1 MSLSE
6 ITNKTTVDD
15 LVKKF
20 KLKPIAG
27 FQGLSRVVENTH
39 LNIGRLELA
48 GYFEFLDATRIMV
61 LGTPELSFLRNISVD
76 VRRLR
81 LTQLMFYP
89 IPAIILTDGNVP
101 KKDLLKISDK
111 FNIPLLLSDE
121 KKDDFVRRL
130 SHHLCSCNSPTKTM
144 HGVLVEIYGVGV
156 LLQGNSGIG
165 KSECALEL
173 IHRGHRLVVDD
184 VVFISRTEDNK
195 LIGRADSL
203 LKHHMEIRGLGIIN
217 IKELFGIGAIADFKE
232 IELIMV
238 LEKTKPDKA
247 YDRLGL
253 ETNFTNMLDVNIP
266 TVCIPVMHGKNISVI
281 AEVAAM
287 NHHLK
292 QHGQNAATR
301 FIDKLSERMN
311 LSLQP
316 KHIH

>member
-1 MSLSE
+1 MS
-6 ITNKTTVDD
+6 NKKYNKYTTISDIVD
-15 LVKKF
+15 KF
-20 KLKPIAG
+20 NLKVISG
-27 FQGLSRVVENTH
+27 KSGLSKILTNNH
-39 LNIGRLELA
+39 LNMGRLELA
-48 GYFEFLDATRIMV
+48 GYFEFLDATRIMI
-61 LGTPELSFLRNISVD
+61 LGTPELSFLRNLSRD

-81 LTQLMFYP
+81 LTQLLFYP
-89 IPAIILTDGNVP
+89 IPAIILTDGNTP
-101 KKDLLKISDK
+101 KKDFIDITDK
-111 FNIPLLLSDE
+111 FGIPLLATAECKDKFVLLLSR
-121 KKDDFVRRL
+121 FL
-130 SHHLCSCNSPTKTM
+130 SSSSSPARTM

-184 VVFISRTEDNK
+184 VVFITRTEDGK

-217 IKELFGIGAIADFKE
+217 IKELYGIGAISDFKE
-232 IELIMV
+232 IELILV
-238 LEKTKPDKA
+238 LEKAVPDKI
-247 YDRLGL
+247 YDRLGI
-253 ETNFTNMLDVNIP
+253 ETNYTEILDVNIP

-301 FIDKLSERMN
+301 FIDKLTERMN
-311 LSLQP
+311 KNINP
-316 KHIH
+316 KII